1 VKTKDIKVNNSYI
14 FIPIGELVTVLETI
28 KSKDIYKRDVKVSII
43 KIRTE
48 FRLSN
53 GLIVTANKLKEL

>member
-1 VKTKDIKVNNSYI
+1 MKTKDIKVNNSYI